1 MFIQEHGAL
10 GTLWLYLES
19 FVEPFGTLWFI
30 YLLPIFF
37 VVTKLAH
44 GRVPA
49 WVIWLAAGAL
59 EIAPIATGW
68 TVIDE
73 FASRF
78 VYFYTGYLLAPRIFA
93 FAQQAQTFPEAA
105 LALLGAWSLVNG
117 VLVFNG
123 YAELPLVS
131 LALGLAGAAA
141 VVTLAALMATID
153 LLKPLRYCGQNS
165 IVIYLAFFLPMAASR
180 ALLIKLGWIS
190 DVGTISALVTVTGVL
205 GALMMFWV
213 ARAIHLTFLFER
225 PARFWL
231 APKEPTKAKLAASP
245 FAPAKAG
252 AQS

>member
-1 MFIQEHGAL
+1 MFVQEHGAL

-37 VVTKLAH
+37 VVTKLVH

-49 WVIWLAAGAL
+49 WVIWLAAAAL

-78 VYFYTGYLLAPRIFA
+78 VYFYTGYLLAPRIFV

-105 LALLGAWSLVNG
+105 LAFLGAWGLTNG

-123 YAELPLVS
+123 YAELPLLS

-141 VVTLAALMATID
+141 VVTLAALMATIG

-165 IVIYLAFFLPMAASR
+165 IVIYLAFFLPMAVSR

-190 DVGTISALVTVTGVL
+190 DVGTISALVTVAGVL
-205 GALMMFWV
+205 GALTMFWV
-213 ARAIHLTFLFER
+213 ARAIHLNFLFER

-231 APKEPTKAKLAASP
+231 APKEPKAKLALQ
-245 FAPAKAG
+245 PAR
-252 AQS
+252 

>member
-1 MFIQEHGAL
+1 GKGPGLMQAHGPR
-10 GTLWLYLES
+10 GSLWLYAQS

-37 VVTKLAH
+37 VVTKLLH

-49 WVIWLAAGAL
+49 WLIWLAAAAL

-73 FASRF
+73 FAGRF
-78 VYFYTGYLLAPRIFA
+78 VYFYTGYLLAPHVFA

-105 LALLGAWSLVNG
+105 LAFLGMWGLANGLLVS
-117 VLVFNG
+117 NG
-123 YAELPLVS
+123 YAGWPLIPLVP
-131 LALGLAGAAA
+131 GLAGAAA
-141 VVTLAALMATID
+141 VVAWAALMATVA

-190 DVGTISALVTVTGVL
+190 DVG
-205 GALMMFWV
+205 
-213 ARAIHLTFLFER
+213 
-225 PARFWL
+225 
-231 APKEPTKAKLAASP
+231 
-245 FAPAKAG
+245 
-252 AQS
+252 